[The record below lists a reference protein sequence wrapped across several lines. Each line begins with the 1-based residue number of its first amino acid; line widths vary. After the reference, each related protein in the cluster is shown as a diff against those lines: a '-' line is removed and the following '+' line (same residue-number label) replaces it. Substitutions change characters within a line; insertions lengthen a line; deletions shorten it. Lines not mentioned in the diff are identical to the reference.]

1 MSDPSDVL
9 RNRNWTISKTGSEV
23 LIQCEHA
30 DDARAVFDWLTEFAS
45 FEDKDVV
52 VPCSRCKGS
61 GWCWCDEMPGR
72 AGHERNALVV
82 DDTRYTCP
90 DCGGSGKTKCDMTDG
105 PCSCGAWH

>member
-1 MSDPSDVL
+1 M
-9 RNRNWTISKTGSEV
+9 N
-23 LIQCEHA
+23 A
-30 DDARAVFDWLTEFAS
+30 DSNEAS
-45 FEDKDVV
+45 VQSVV

-61 GWCWCDEMPGR
+61 GWCWCDEMPCR